1 MKHEARCARRR
12 CCCASR
18 LRTGAPAPGGPR
30 LCRCRGGLRRQRP
43 RLHACSRPRFE
54 RLRPCLCSEHSPRY
68 PERQSAGGRASGVAG
83 LCAAPSSAVS
93 GSARAARFVLL

>member
-30 LCRCRGGLRRQRP
+30 LCRYRGGLRRQRP
-43 RLHACSRPRFE
+43 RCLGRADARERRASRER
-54 RLRPCLCSEHSPRY
+54 RLRRCREHRT
-68 PERQSAGGRASGVAG
+68 R
-83 LCAAPSSAVS
+83 L
-93 GSARAARFVLL
+93 RF

>member
-30 LCRCRGGLRRQRP
+30 LCRYRSGLRRQ
-43 RLHACSRPRFE
+43 
-54 RLRPCLCSEHSPRY
+54 
-68 PERQSAGGRASGVAG
+68 
-83 LCAAPSSAVS
+83 
-93 GSARAARFVLL
+93 